1 MKYLGT
7 FLMLLYASFVG
18 FAQTL
23 IEVKS
28 PDNRLKLDVSLSQK
42 GEVTYGVHLKNT
54 TIISLLRWVLN

>member
-28 PDNRLKLDVSLSQK
+28 PDNRLKLNVSLSQK
-42 GEVTYGVHLKNT
+42 TFW
-54 TIISLLRWVLN
+54 ISDDYHTSDLNCLFKL